1 MNQLVSRTA
10 AGAEERLWSV
20 RVMSRLKRCLCDS
33 AAEYKEFAT
42 YKSCRKCK
50 HSCAKRK
57 VPCRQKFSWYY
68 HQNDWTDE
76 FLARLGAKPRLRMLT
91 KYCMLLDKMEARE
104 VVKQAIAEY
113 GYLPTRKEIHDDKQI
128 EYDME
133 REWAYLETWDCR

>member
-1 MNQLVSRTA
+1 
-10 AGAEERLWSV
+10 
-20 RVMSRLKRCLCDS
+20 MSRLKKCAYDNVL
-33 AAEYKEFAT
+33 AYVELAK
-42 YKSCRKCK
+42 YKSCRNCK
-50 HSCAKRK
+50 HCCATQK

-68 HQNDWTDE
+68 HQNDWPDE

-113 GYLPTRKEIHDDKQI
+113 GYLPTRKEIYDDKQI

-133 REWAYLETWDCR
+133 RELAYLETWDCR